1 LENSPLHDS
10 SVAFEIERVF
20 SRKQVGKTHFDSAFL
35 LGKGQKKQGLKPEF
49 DFSLADAVAAR
60 YDTVT
65 IRVSLCYACFGIVSD
80 DPDKTRLIGDSQSGG
95 LYFFQCFQPFSN
107 RKR

>member
-1 LENSPLHDS
+1 
-10 SVAFEIERVF
+10 
-20 SRKQVGKTHFDSAFL
+20 L

-49 DFSLADAVAAR
+49 DFSLADALAAR

-80 DPDKTRLIGDSQSGG
+80 DPDKTRLIGYSQSGG
-95 LYFFQCFQPFSN
+95 LYFFQCLQPFFMQ
-107 RKR
+107 KR